1 MIEQLIRWDTQVF
14 LFLNGCHN
22 EFWDFIMYWA
32 SNKFVWIPLY
42 AFLLYLIIKKF
53 KKETVW
59 ILIAVVVLAVLSDQ
73 LSVAFKNIF
82 ERLRPCHDP
91 DLEGLVHMVKNKCG
105 GNFGFVSS
113 HASNHFSLAVFL
125 SILFFKK
132 IKYFIFSILFWA
144 AFISYSRIYLG
155 VHYPGDVIF
164 GAISGTLIGFLIG
177 KAYKLIQ
184 RRYFVK

>member
-1 MIEQLIRWDTQVF
+1 MLEILNNIDTEVF
-14 LFLNGCHN
+14 LYLNWKHN

-42 AFLLYLIIKKF
+42 AFLLFLIVKKF
-53 KKETVW
+53 KKETIW
-59 ILIAVVVLAVLSDQ
+59 ILIAVVVLTILSDQ
-73 LSVAFKNIF
+73 LSVAIKNIF

-91 DLEGLVHMVKNKCG
+91 ELEGLVHIVKDKCG

-113 HASNHFSLAVFL
+113 HACNHFSLAVFL

-132 IKYFIFSILFWA
+132 IKYFTFPILFWA

-164 GAISGTLIGFLIG
+164 GAILGTLIGLLIG

-184 RRYFVK
+184 RRYFVT